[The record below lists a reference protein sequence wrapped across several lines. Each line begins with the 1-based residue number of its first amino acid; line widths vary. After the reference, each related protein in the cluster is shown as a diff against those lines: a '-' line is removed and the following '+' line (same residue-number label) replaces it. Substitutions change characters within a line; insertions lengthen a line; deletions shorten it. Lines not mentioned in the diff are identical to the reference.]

1 MARLD
6 SFVFVAFLAAMAI
19 YWHTDLFQF
28 VGSVVVCFTLFVTG
42 ICCISSPRAWL
53 FRLVQSVAV
62 WVADVE
68 ATHPTHPT
76 KATEATETEKRLRA
90 QVRVLEQQLRG
101 TEARVRDSEIA
112 RETEKKRHEKEVR
125 HLDAQLATVS
135 RGIKESLRAKDQVIV
150 ECRQWR
156 RKFEDLEHLQQQA
169 LENPVRGMKGRPR
182 WAPAK
187 KYGVGKRERG
197 RPAKTFTA
205 LAQVAIVNA
214 AWESKLVGFESEAR
228 DYVARTNDQIRSLN
242 AAATTLSNQNAYLQK
257 QMSATPAIP
266 HELAQQQVRDAEE
279 RIKLLADHKHEEV
292 VKLLEQTHSEELRA
306 VKTGHEKE
314 LVKAKSAG
322 KAEAETARAQQREA
336 AERAAE
342 KENRLNQELAAKE
355 AQLGKLQTANANGL
369 RAKEEEHRKVIDD
382 LERDKK
388 GLENQIVDL
397 KDAAADLADW
407 GEKLNRQ
414 VETLKGN
421 NRVLVDQNRK
431 LLVRSL
437 ESGLDVHQARDRVG
451 NLERQVA
458 DLEAADITKA
468 HVPLVTHAHL
478 MNSSPYRSFAARP
491 LMLSLAKLL
500 LLAVSQVPFTTA
512 APIFSPL
519 FLSSRDTEPPKE
531 PSDPSLWLYLGF
543 SAALVLSGGAFAGLT
558 IALMGQDEVYL
569 QVIKTSG
576 EGHERKNAT
585 SVLNLLNHGKHWVLV
600 TLLLSNVI
608 TNETLPIVLDRT
620 LGGGWPAVLGST
632 ALIVIFGEIVP
643 QSICVRYGLPI
654 GAWMAPCVLV
664 LMYIMSPVAWPIAKL
679 LDRLLGEDHGTIYK
693 KAGLKTLVT
702 LHKTLGEAGE
712 QLNSDE
718 VTIISAVLDLKEKS
732 VGSIMTP
739 MDDVF
744 TMSADTVLDE
754 RTMDHI
760 LSQGYSRIPIHAPE
774 NPMNFV
780 GMLLVKMLITYDP
793 EDCKRVRDFA
803 LATLPETRPETSCL
817 DIVNFFQEGKS
828 HMVLVSEYPSED
840 RGALGVVT
848 LEDVIEELI
857 GEEIIDESDVFID
870 VHKAIRRMT
879 PAPKSRVAK
888 GKIVEEPPLNASIV
902 TDGDLIDVDATQPSS
917 LPKPSDLIRRRSS
930 VEAPLPRFQLRKTN
944 TDINADS
951 ANEWVTQVGTTD
963 EIREHLKHLGPSN
976 LASRPRQTRYHAV
989 KIKRNSTSPSR
1000 SAQTDFES
1008 GQSTSD
1014 SQKLITSS
1022 TGYQGGIGAGLLN
1035 SAGTDA
1041 KDGAHALKLGY
1052 GTMTSQDS
1060 VSKGTGAQQYKD
1072 LPQVSIPEAVRE
1084 EHEDQPRS
1092 GSTREAS
1099 SVTLRDVS
1107 ENQPRSGSTRKASS
1121 DEGSV
1126 ESPGTPGFIYHHRG
1140 PARSGSITEQV
1151 VDVNG
1156 IRKVVLHANCASS
1169 SEGESHPSGH
1179 HRHRD
1184 HHHTD
1189 GSVLDTDD
1197 AKSENPDSGHAK
1209 SKKKRRRKKHGKASK
1224 SDGGPSEDQP
1234 LLR

>member
-1 MARLD
+1 
-6 SFVFVAFLAAMAI
+6 
-19 YWHTDLFQF
+19 
-28 VGSVVVCFTLFVTG
+28 
-42 ICCISSPRAWL
+42 
-53 FRLVQSVAV
+53 
-62 WVADVE
+62 
-68 ATHPTHPT
+68 
-76 KATEATETEKRLRA
+76 
-90 QVRVLEQQLRG
+90 
-101 TEARVRDSEIA
+101 
-112 RETEKKRHEKEVR
+112 
-125 HLDAQLATVS
+125 
-135 RGIKESLRAKDQVIV
+135 
-150 ECRQWR
+150 
-156 RKFEDLEHLQQQA
+156 
-169 LENPVRGMKGRPR
+169 
-182 WAPAK
+182 
-187 KYGVGKRERG
+187 
-197 RPAKTFTA
+197 
-205 LAQVAIVNA
+205 
-214 AWESKLVGFESEAR
+214 
-228 DYVARTNDQIRSLN
+228 
-242 AAATTLSNQNAYLQK
+242 
-257 QMSATPAIP
+257 
-266 HELAQQQVRDAEE
+266 
-279 RIKLLADHKHEEV
+279 
-292 VKLLEQTHSEELRA
+292 
-306 VKTGHEKE
+306 
-314 LVKAKSAG
+314 
-322 KAEAETARAQQREA
+322 
-336 AERAAE
+336 
-342 KENRLNQELAAKE
+342 
-355 AQLGKLQTANANGL
+355 
-369 RAKEEEHRKVIDD
+369 
-382 LERDKK
+382 
-388 GLENQIVDL
+388 
-397 KDAAADLADW
+397 
-407 GEKLNRQ
+407 
-414 VETLKGN
+414 
-421 NRVLVDQNRK
+421 
-431 LLVRSL
+431 
-437 ESGLDVHQARDRVG
+437 
-451 NLERQVA
+451 
-458 DLEAADITKA
+458 
-468 HVPLVTHAHL
+468 

-500 LLAVSQVPFTTA
+500 LVAVSQVPFTTA

-519 FLSSRDTEPPKE
+519 FLSSSDTEPPKE

-576 EGHERKNAT
+576 EGHERKNAA

-888 GKIVEEPPLNASIV
+888 GKIVEEPPLNASII
-902 TDGDLIDVDATQPSS
+902 TDGDLIDVDSTQPSS

-944 TDINADS
+944 TDINPDS

-989 KIKRNSTSPSR
+989 KIKRNSASPSR

-1052 GTMTSQDS
+1052 GTMTSQDN

-1072 LPQVSIPEAVRE
+1072 LPTVSIPEAVRE

-1099 SVTLRDVS
+1099 SVALHDDS
-1107 ENQPRSGSTRKASS
+1107 ENQLRSGSTRKASS

-1126 ESPGTPGFIYHHRG
+1126 DSPGTPGFIYHHRG

-1169 SEGESHPSGH
+1169 SEGESHPPGH